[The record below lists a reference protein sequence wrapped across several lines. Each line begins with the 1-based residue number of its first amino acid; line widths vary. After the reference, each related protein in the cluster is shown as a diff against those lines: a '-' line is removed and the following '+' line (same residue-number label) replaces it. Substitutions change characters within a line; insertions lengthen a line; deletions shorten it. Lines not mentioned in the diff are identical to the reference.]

1 MSSIATVGSAGYQSL
16 LANMQRLALGASG
29 NSNGNGTS
37 AKTEDDGSQSPAS
50 TLTLSAAARA
60 ALAGTPFETVIDNAR
75 SKFDVAL
82 SKAKATSPLDEDGAL
97 VIDLSGLDRRELW
110 AVASNAANG
119 FSSEERQAAA
129 LEMTSQFDVAMAGPT
144 AVARATGAIKGL
156 YVAALAWLDGASA
169 EEKQSSSYAAQRSA
183 LLSGLDQL
191 AKDPTKLPPDSPDD
205 LVIGY
210 MDRLASGQTA
220 TQRDIGA
227 VATDARAA
235 LDAQIAAARA
245 AGQSLVFDS
254 YGSAG
259 VRADFSGFDTR
270 SLSAI
275 ALDTGKQFSPA
286 QSRAARTEL
295 RLRQGAEVLASLK
308 QAAGSGDAGGFASNL
323 IALYGGMS
331 TEERS
336 AAGWSP
342 DFYKS
347 AVASYQTSVKIGS
360 MLSGGTS
367 PLLAAL
373 TGGTSESDE
382 NSGSMSL
389 MDYL

>member
-1 MSSIATVGSAGYQSL
+1 MSSIGTVGNTGYQSL
-16 LANMQRLALGASG
+16 LANMQRMALGDYAG
-29 NSNGNGTS
+29 NSASNATENGT
-37 AKTEDDGSQSPAS
+37 SQSPAS
-50 TLTLSAAARA
+50 TVTLSAAAKA
-60 ALAGTPFETVIDNAR
+60 ALADTPFETVIANAR
-75 SKFDVAL
+75 VKFDAAL
-82 SKAKATSPLDEDGAL
+82 TKAKATSPLDEDGAL
-97 VIDLSGLDRRELW
+97 AIDLSGLDRRELW
-110 AVASNAANG
+110 AVASNAGVG
-119 FSSEERQAAA
+119 FSAAEQQAAA
-129 LEMTSQFDVAMAGPT
+129 LEMTSRFDIAMAGPT

-156 YVAALAWLDGASA
+156 YVAALAWLDSASA
-169 EEKQSSSYAAQRSA
+169 EEKQSTGYAARRSA
-183 LLSGLDQL
+183 LLSGLDEL
-191 AKDPTKLPPDSPDD
+191 AKDPTQLPPDDPDD
-205 LVIGY
+205 LVIAY
-210 MDRLASGQTA
+210 MDRLAAGQTA

-259 VRADFSGFDTR
+259 VKADLSGIDTR

-286 QSRAARTEL
+286 ESRAARAEL
-295 RLRQGAEVLASLK
+295 RLRQGAEVLASLR
-308 QAAGSGDAGGFASNL
+308 QASGGSDAGGFASNL
-323 IALYGGMS
+323 ISLYGGMS
-331 TEERS
+331 AEERS
-336 AAGWSP
+336 AAGWSA

-373 TGGTSESDE
+373 TGATSETEPD
-382 NSGSMSL
+382 SGGMSL

>member
-1 MSSIATVGSAGYQSL
+1 MSSIGTVGSTGYQNL
-16 LANMQRLALGASG
+16 LANMQRIALGAHG
-29 NSNGNGTS
+29 DTGAAT
-37 AKTEDDGSQSPAS
+37 ATEDSTTQSPAS
-50 TLTLSAAARA
+50 TVTLSAAAKA
-60 ALAGTPFETVIDNAR
+60 ALADTPFETIIANAR
-75 SKFDVAL
+75 SKFDAAL
-82 SKAKATSPLDEDGAL
+82 TKAGATSPLDEDGAL
-97 VIDLSGLDRRELW
+97 AIDLSGLDRRELW
-110 AVASNAANG
+110 AAASNAGDG
-119 FSSEERQAAA
+119 FSAAEQQAAA
-129 LEMTSQFDVAMAGPT
+129 LEMTSRFDIAMAGPT

-156 YVAALAWLDGASA
+156 YVAALAWLDSASV
-169 EEKQSSSYAAQRSA
+169 EEKQSSGYAAQRSA

-191 AKDPTKLPPDSPDD
+191 AKDPTQLPPDNPDD
-205 LVIGY
+205 LVIAY

-227 VATDARAA
+227 VAKDARAA

-245 AGQSLVFDS
+245 AGQSLVFDT

-259 VRADFSGFDTR
+259 VKADFSQFDTR

-275 ALDTGKQFSPA
+275 ALDTGSQFSA
-286 QSRAARTEL
+286 AESRAARTEL

-308 QAAGSGDAGGFASNL
+308 QASGSSDAGGFASNL

-331 TEERS
+331 AEERS
-336 AAGWSP
+336 AAGWSA

-373 TGGTSESDE
+373 TGATSETE
-382 NSGSMSL
+382 QTSGGMSL